1 MNQGTQ
7 TAQQNSGTEA
17 TQTTPELRRGGVNAN
32 QASRPKQ
39 GLLGSIQSLATTVV
53 IAVFVITF
61 VVQAFQIPS
70 ESMEN
75 TLLIGDYLLVD
86 KVHFGNSGI
95 WGKVEPY
102 SPVRRG
108 DIIVFRYPVN
118 PTQHFVKRVIGVPGD
133 RIRLENKRVFVNGAP
148 LEEHYVIYRDAGRDD
163 YRDDFPTT
171 EFPTVV
177 TPDSLRWWK
186 QVKGLT
192 HRGEL
197 TVPANSYFVLGDNRD
212 QSLDSRYWGF
222 VPRENVIG
230 RPLVIYWSMQHPE
243 RMGAMTVEPEGISD
257 KLVHFTYTIG
267 HLLQETRWDRT
278 FRLIK

>member
-7 TAQQNSGTEA
+7 TAEQSTEIMAAQNA
-17 TQTTPELRRGGVNAN
+17 PEIQRAEDAN
-32 QASRPKQ
+32 LPKQ

-53 IAVFVITF
+53 IALFVITF
-61 VVQAFQIPS
+61 AVQAFQIPS

-86 KVHFGNSGI
+86 KVHFGQSGM

-102 SPVRRG
+102 TPIRRG
-108 DIIVFRYPVN
+108 DIIVFKYPVN
-118 PTQHFVKRVIGVPGD
+118 PSQHFVKRVIGLPGD
-133 RIRLENKRVFVNGAP
+133 RIRMENKRVFVNGRP
-148 LEEHYVIYRDAGRDD
+148 IDERYVVHRDGGLDGYRDN
-163 YRDDFPTT
+163 FPTA

-177 TPDSLRWWK
+177 TPDSLHWWK
-186 QVKGLT
+186 QMKGLT
-192 HRGEL
+192 HKGEL
-197 TVPANSYFVLGDNRD
+197 TVPADGFFVLGDNRD

-243 RMGAMTVEPEGISD
+243 RMGAMSVEPKSIGD